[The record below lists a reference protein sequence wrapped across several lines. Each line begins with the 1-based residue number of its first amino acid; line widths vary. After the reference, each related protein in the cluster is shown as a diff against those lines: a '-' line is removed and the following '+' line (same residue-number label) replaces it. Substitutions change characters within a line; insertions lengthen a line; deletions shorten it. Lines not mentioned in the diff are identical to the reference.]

1 MKRKYFA
8 LADLGKGLQAKYLGE
23 FASFDDASAVGD
35 KLDCCFWILPAA
47 DLRFLSKTI
56 AASLKRYS
64 SK

>member
-23 FASFDDASAVGD
+23 FKSFDDASAVGD

-47 DLRFLSKTI
+47 DLRFLGKTI
-56 AASLKRYS
+56 EQTLKRN

>member
-23 FASFDDASAVGD
+23 FKSFDDASAVGD
-35 KLDCCFWILPAA
+35 KLNCCFWILPAT
-47 DLRFLSKTI
+47 DLRFLGKTI
-56 AASLKRYS
+56 EQTLELN